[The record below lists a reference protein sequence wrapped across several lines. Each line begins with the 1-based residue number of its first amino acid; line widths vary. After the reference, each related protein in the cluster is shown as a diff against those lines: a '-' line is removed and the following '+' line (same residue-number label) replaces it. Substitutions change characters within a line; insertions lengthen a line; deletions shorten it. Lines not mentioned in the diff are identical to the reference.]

1 MSITD
6 LPRAGATTTTTP
18 TSTALPWRVL
28 VVLAAAV
35 FLSITIEMLP
45 TGLLPEMS
53 ADLGVGAPL
62 VGLLVSVFAFTVV
75 VTSTPLTA
83 LTRRVPRRTLL
94 TVVLVV
100 LAASTAL
107 SAVVPE
113 YWMLIA
119 VRVVG
124 GVAHG
129 VFWAIVGAYPARIV
143 ADAQIGRAV
152 SVVLG
157 GGTIALIAGV
167 PLATALGQAVGWRAA
182 FAVVAALTLLGA
194 LLVRAVLP
202 ADGGARV
209 ARAGAVDPAHAADT
223 SGADGSALVA
233 DAPSAADRSRDGTTA
248 VLTVCVVTAAV
259 MIGQYAALTY
269 IAPILTEV
277 VGAPSSAV
285 APLLFASG
293 IAGAAGLVV
302 AGTRFARNGVR
313 ALVVALTVIAASL
326 VVMTSAPALWPAI
339 VAYLVWGFAFGAVPP
354 LLQTRLLQA
363 APPERRDAA
372 SALYTTAFNIG
383 IGGGALVGGLLF
395 DAFGVA
401 AVPLAYVVAAV
412 LAGAVVVVSAVRPGR
427 LRTGVA
433 TSPVRSSTT

>member
-1 MSITD
+1 MSITER
-6 LPRAGATTTTTP
+6 PRAVAATTT
-18 TSTALPWRVL
+18 LPWRAL
-28 VVLAAAV
+28 VVLASAV

-53 ADLGVGAPL
+53 ADLGVGEPL

-83 LTRRVPRRTLL
+83 MTRRMPRRTLL
-94 TVVLVV
+94 TAVLVL
-100 LAASTAL
+100 LAVSTAL

-113 YWMLIA
+113 YWMLVG
-119 VRVVG
+119 VRIVG

-129 VFWAIVGAYPARIV
+129 LFWALVGAYPARIV
-143 ADAQIGRAV
+143 PDAQLGRAV

-167 PLATALGQAVGWRAA
+167 PLAPALGQAVGWRAA
-182 FAVVAALTLLGA
+182 FGVVAVLTLLGA
-194 LLVRAVLP
+194 LVMRWVLP
-202 ADGGARV
+202 KDDATA
-209 ARAGAVDPAHAADT
+209 ARAGLAGPDDRTARSAPGAVAASVSPDAERSRAAD
-223 SGADGSALVA
+223 A
-233 DAPSAADRSRDGTTA
+233 GTTA
-248 VLTVCVVTAAV
+248 VLVVCLVTAVV

-269 IAPILTEV
+269 IAPILTDV

-293 IAGAAGLVV
+293 IAGAAGLAV

-313 ALVVALTVIAASL
+313 ALVVALAAIAIAL
-326 VVMTSAPALWPAI
+326 VVMTSVPALWPAI
-339 VAYLVWGFAFGAVPP
+339 IAYLAWGFAFGAIPP

-363 APPERRDAA
+363 AAPDRRDAA

-395 DAFGVA
+395 GAFGVA
-401 AVPLAYVVAAV
+401 SIPIAFVLMAV
-412 LAGAVVVVSAVRPGR
+412 LAIVIVTASAVRSGR
-427 LRTGVA
+427 VRWAVA
-433 TSPVRSSTT
+433 AGPVRSSTT

>member
-1 MSITD
+1 MSITER
-6 LPRAGATTTTTP
+6 PRAVAATTT
-18 TSTALPWRVL
+18 LPWRAL
-28 VVLAAAV
+28 IVLASAV

-53 ADLGVGAPL
+53 ADLGVGEPL

-83 LTRRVPRRTLL
+83 MTRRLPRRTLL
-94 TVVLVV
+94 TAVLIV

-113 YWMLIA
+113 YWMLVG
-119 VRVVG
+119 VRIVG

-129 VFWAIVGAYPARIV
+129 VFWALVGAYPARIV
-143 ADAQIGRAV
+143 PDAQLGRAV

-182 FAVVAALTLLGA
+182 FAVVAVLTLLGA
-194 LLVRAVLP
+194 LVMRWVLP
-202 ADGGARV
+202 ADDATAA
-209 ARAGAVDPAHAADT
+209 ARAGLAGPDDRAAAPATGAVAAAAPRDAERSRAAD
-223 SGADGSALVA
+223 A
-233 DAPSAADRSRDGTTA
+233 GTTA
-248 VLTVCVVTAAV
+248 VLVVCLVTAVV

-269 IAPILTEV
+269 IAPILTDV
-277 VGAPSSAV
+277 VGASSSAV

-293 IAGAAGLVV
+293 IAGAAGLAV

-313 ALVVALTVIAASL
+313 ALVVALAAIAVAL
-326 VVMTSAPALWPAI
+326 VVMTSVPALWPAVI
-339 VAYLVWGFAFGAVPP
+339 AYLAWGFAFGAVPP

-363 APPERRDAA
+363 AAPERRDAA

-395 DAFGVA
+395 GAFGVA
-401 AVPLAYVVAAV
+401 SIPLAFVVMAV
-412 LAGAVVVVSAVRPGR
+412 LAGAIVTVSAVRSGQAR
-427 LRTGVA
+427 SAVA
-433 TSPVRSSTT
+433 AGPVRSSTT

>member
-1 MSITD
+1 MSITE
-6 LPRAGATTTTTP
+6 LPRAVAATTT
-18 TSTALPWRVL
+18 LPWRAL
-28 VVLAAAV
+28 VVLASAV

-53 ADLGVGAPL
+53 ADLGVGEPL

-83 LTRRVPRRTLL
+83 MTRRMPRRTLL
-94 TVVLVV
+94 TAVLVV
-100 LAASTAL
+100 LAVSTAL

-113 YWMLIA
+113 YWMLVG
-119 VRVVG
+119 VRIVG

-129 VFWAIVGAYPARIV
+129 VFWALVGSYPARIV
-143 ADAQIGRAV
+143 PDAQLGRAV

-182 FAVVAALTLLGA
+182 FGVVAVLTLLGA
-194 LLVRAVLP
+194 LVMRWVLP
-202 ADGGARV
+202 ADDATAA
-209 ARAGAVDPAHAADT
+209 ARAGIA
-223 SGADGSALVA
+223 GADDRAVAPATGA
-233 DAPSAADRSRDGTTA
+233 DAASVSPGAERYAPPTRERPRCSWCASSRP
-248 VLTVCVVTAAV
+248 VV

-269 IAPILTEV
+269 IAPILTDV

-293 IAGAAGLVV
+293 IAGAAGLAV

-313 ALVVALTVIAASL
+313 ALVVALAAIAVAL
-326 VVMTSAPALWPAI
+326 VVMTSVPALWPAVI
-339 VAYLVWGFAFGAVPP
+339 VYLAWASRSARCRR

-363 APPERRDAA
+363 AARPTGATRPARFRLHDRVQHRHRRRSARRRAA
-372 SALYTTAFNIG
+372 LRRVRGRVDPARLRG
-383 IGGGALVGGLLF
+383 DGRPRGRDRDRVGGALRIRPVGRG
-395 DAFGVA
+395 GRTRR
-401 AVPLAYVVAAV
+401 
-412 LAGAVVVVSAVRPGR
+412 SA
-427 LRTGVA
+427 
-433 TSPVRSSTT
+433 TT